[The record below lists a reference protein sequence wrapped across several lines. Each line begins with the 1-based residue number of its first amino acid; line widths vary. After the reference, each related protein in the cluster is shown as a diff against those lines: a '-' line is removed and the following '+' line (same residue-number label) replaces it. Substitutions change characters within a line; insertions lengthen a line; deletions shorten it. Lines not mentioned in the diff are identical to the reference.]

1 MLAVGLHEL
10 QVDTDMSKE
19 TKPISKNNFE
29 VGLFSVL
36 LSWTVGYYFPDLSFP
51 SVVLSALVVM
61 VVKRLTD
68 FPWPG
73 AVLTHVMCAGLGG
86 YAISY
91 PDGIEFIF
99 VRLFG
104 IAFAATVIAFI
115 CSD

>member
-1 MLAVGLHEL
+1 
-10 QVDTDMSKE
+10 MSKE
-19 TKPISKNNFE
+19 TKPISKDNFE

-36 LSWTVGYYFPDLSFP
+36 LSWLVGYYFTDLLFP

-68 FPWPG
+68 FQWPG
-73 AVLTHVMCAGLGG
+73 AVLTFVMCAGLGS
-86 YAISY
+86 YANSY
-91 PDGIEFIF
+91 PDGIYFIF

-104 IAFAATVIAFI
+104 IAFAASVVALI